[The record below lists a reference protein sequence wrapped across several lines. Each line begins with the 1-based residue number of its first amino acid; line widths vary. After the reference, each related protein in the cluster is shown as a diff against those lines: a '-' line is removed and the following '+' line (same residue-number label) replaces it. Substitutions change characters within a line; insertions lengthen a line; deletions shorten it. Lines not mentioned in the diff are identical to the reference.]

1 MSEMEAIVGGIFYG
15 SILGGYIVWIW
26 GRLR

>member
-1 MSEMEAIVGGIFYG
+1 MSEMETIVGGIFYG